1 MGPTTLR
8 TENLILRVE
17 NEFKA
22 KEVLDLYTRNKI
34 SFDMYEPTRP
44 RNFYTIDYHRAHL
57 RGEYNNYLRGIF
69 LRYYIYTNYRPDRI
83 IGSVNF
89 NIKED
94 NIGIYAELGYKI
106 DLLYQ
111 NRGYACEAVKAGI
124 KVIKEIYNINRIVAH
139 IAPGNKPSLRLAEKL
154 GFEKIG
160 TATLCANIMSQNVYL
175 DSYALNTSDIQ

>member
-1 MGPTTLR
+1 MGPATLQ
-8 TENLILRVE
+8 TKNLILRVE
-17 NEFKA
+17 NESKA

-44 RNFYTIDYHRAHL
+44 KNFYTIDYHRAHL

-69 LRYYIYTNYRPDRI
+69 LRYYIYTNYRIDRI

-94 NIGIYAELGYKI
+94 DFGVYAELGYKI

-111 NRGYACEAVKAGI
+111 NRGYAYEASRAGI
-124 KVIKEIYNINRIVAH
+124 LVMKEKYNINRIVAH
-139 IAPGNKPSLRLAEKL
+139 IAPENSPSLRLAEKL
-154 GFEKIG
+154 GFKKAG
-160 TATLCANIMSQNVYL
+160 TATLCANILNKNIYL
-175 DSYALNTSDIQ
+175 DSYALNTSEIQ

>member
-34 SFDMYEPTRP
+34 SFDMYVPTRP

-94 NIGIYAELGYKI
+94 NFGIYAELGYKI

-124 KVIKEIYNINRIVAH
+124 KVIKDIYNINRLVAH

-154 GFEKIG
+154 GFEKIDS
-160 TATLCANIMSQNVYL
+160 ATLCANIMSQNVYL